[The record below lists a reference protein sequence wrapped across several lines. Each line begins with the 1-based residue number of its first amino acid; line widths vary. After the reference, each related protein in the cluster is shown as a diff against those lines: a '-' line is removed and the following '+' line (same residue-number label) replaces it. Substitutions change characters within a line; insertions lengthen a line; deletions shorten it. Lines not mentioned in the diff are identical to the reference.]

1 MSSYFCFYVLSSY
14 LFSVLFFVIIVL
26 ISCCYFT
33 DWTLMI
39 LLTYPIIQ
47 NQITNQIN
55 KYNHNTTILFFNPDA
70 TSFFLLYYCGKK
82 RTIKGDNKRKYKRNK
97 GKGTSSQN
105 SGRER
110 RIFLFVFLSLSHH
123 CRYREAGLLITLW

>member
-1 MSSYFCFYVLSSY
+1 
-14 LFSVLFFVIIVL
+14 
-26 ISCCYFT
+26 
-33 DWTLMI
+33 MI

-110 RIFLFVFLSLSHH
+110 RIFLFVFHSPSHH
-123 CRYREAGLLITLW
+123 CRLPRSRSIDNSLVIPFISPYYPPCITLFTTILPPFFTSLYN